1 MTAMTPTDHSQENT
15 DAVVETE
22 QKNQKQ
28 GWRAMGLDRRTI
40 RWAAAGI
47 VAICLVAGILYYR
60 HAISRES
67 TDDAFVDG
75 SVTTVSSRV
84 DGHVAKVC
92 VDDNRKVAAG
102 DLLVEIDARDYQAK
116 LDAAKASLQA
126 TEATGRSRKIDIQL
140 TTIDTAAALDEARAA
155 VTAARS
161 QESEARAQ
169 LAFAK
174 AGLDQ
179 AKAEAVAAEA
189 QYRQDAQ
196 DLKRYEEMAR
206 SNTVSRQQLDH
217 AKTTGQMAAARR
229 DAAHSKVATQQS
241 MVGQAKALVDA
252 RQAQLQQAKSRLASA
267 QSAPVQ
273 VARSNSRAEASTSDI
288 AKERAEVEQAA
299 LDLSYTKIYAPTTGY
314 VTRKT
319 VEPGV
324 YVQEGQPLM
333 AIVPAEVWVIANF
346 KETQLTSMKPGQ
358 PATITVDTYPGATF
372 HGHVDS
378 IQRGTGSRFSLL
390 PPENAT
396 GNFVKV
402 VQRIPVKIVFDRPA
416 ELAKYLLVPG
426 MSAIPEVD
434 IKK

>member
-1 MTAMTPTDHSQENT
+1 MTQSDDTQEKA
-15 DAVVETE
+15 DAE
-22 QKNQKQ
+22 QDAEHKKPIQ
-28 GWRAMGLDRRTI
+28 GWRSKRPNRRTVQLTT
-40 RWAAAGI
+40 GI
-47 VAICLVAGILYYR
+47 FAVLFVAGILYYL
-60 HAISRES
+60 HAASRES
-67 TDDAFVDG
+67 TDDAFIDG
-75 SVTTVSSRV
+75 SVITVSPRV
-84 DGHVAKVC
+84 AGHVAKVV

-116 LDAAKASLQA
+116 LGAAKASLQA

-155 VTAARS
+155 VTAAQS

-174 AGLDQ
+174 AGLGQ
-179 AKAEAVAAEA
+179 AKAEAAAAEA
-189 QYRQDAQ
+189 QYQQDSQ
-196 DLKRYEEMAR
+196 DFKRYEEMAR
-206 SNTVSRQQLDH
+206 SNTISPQQLDH
-217 AKTTGQMAAARR
+217 ARTAAQMAAARQ

-241 MVGQAKALVDA
+241 MVRQAKALVDA
-252 RQAQLQQAKSRLASA
+252 RRAQLQQAKSRLAAA

-273 VARSNSRAEASTSDI
+273 VARSNSRAESSNSDI
-288 AKERAEVEQAA
+288 AKEQAEVEQAS
-299 LDLSYTKIYAPTTGY
+299 LNLSYTKIYAPAAGY

-324 YVQEGQPLM
+324 FVQVGQPLM
-333 AIVPAEVWVIANF
+333 AIVPTDVWVIANF
-346 KETQLTSMKPGQ
+346 KETQLTHMKPGQ
-358 PATITVDTYPGATF
+358 PVTISVDTYPGVTF

-402 VQRIPVKIVFDRPA
+402 VQRIPVKIVFSRPA
-416 ELAKYLLVPG
+416 ELTKCLLVPG
-426 MSAIPEVD
+426 MSVVPVVN

>member
-1 MTAMTPTDHSQENT
+1 MTTMTATDDTQEKANAPADPGQENP
-15 DAVVETE
+15 
-22 QKNQKQ
+22 KP
-28 GWRAMGLDRRTI
+28 GWHVKGLDRHTM

-47 VAICLVAGILYYR
+47 GALCLVAGILYYL
-60 HAISRES
+60 HAAAYES
-67 TDDAFVDG
+67 TDDAFIDG
-75 SVTTVSSRV
+75 SVINVSPRI
-84 DGHVAKVC
+84 DGHVAKVL

-116 LDAAKASLQA
+116 LDAARASLQA

-140 TTIDTAAALDEARAA
+140 TTIDTTAALDEAQAA

-161 QESEARAQ
+161 QENEARAQ

-189 QYRQDAQ
+189 QYQQDAQ
-196 DLKRYEEMAR
+196 DLKRYQEMAR
-206 SNTVSRQQLDH
+206 SNTVSPQQLDH
-217 AKTTGQMAAARR
+217 AKTTEQMAGARR
-229 DAAHSKVATQQS
+229 DAARSKVATQQS
-241 MVGQAKALVDA
+241 MVRQAKALVDS

-273 VARSNSRAEASTSDI
+273 VARSNPRAEASASDV
-288 AKERAEVEQAA
+288 AKERAEVEQAS
-299 LDLSYTKIYAPTTGY
+299 LDLSYTKIYAPTAGF

-324 YVQEGQPLM
+324 YVQEGQPLL
-333 AIVPAEVWVIANF
+333 AIVPPEVWVIANF
-346 KETQLTSMKPGQ
+346 KETQLTHMKPGQ
-358 PATITVDTYPGATF
+358 PATITVDTYPDVTF

-426 MSAIPEVD
+426 MSVIPEVN